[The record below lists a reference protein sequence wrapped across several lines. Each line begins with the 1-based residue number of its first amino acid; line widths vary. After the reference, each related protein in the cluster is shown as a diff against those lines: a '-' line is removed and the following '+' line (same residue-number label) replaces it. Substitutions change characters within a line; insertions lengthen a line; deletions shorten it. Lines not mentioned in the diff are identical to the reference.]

1 VKSMR
6 DVRTGPKRPVRT
18 FSIFA
23 GAAAFALA
31 ATGVPAP
38 ARAASDA
45 SAPLAVAGAKSV
57 SDFYKSRDKRPLWLS
72 QQGRQAA
79 LLIDMLES
87 AELDGLQPDK
97 YRPDALRGAVSAAQS
112 GSTKA
117 VRRADMMLSEAFVD
131 YVRDLRQPADVG
143 TIYVDRELRPS
154 APSPEAI
161 LQAVA
166 KAPSIEGYVAGMR
179 WMNPAYVALR
189 NALSTGEMSEAQ
201 RRQVQLNMERA
212 RELPAGNG
220 RYIVVNSAAQRL
232 FMYEGGQ
239 VVDSMRVVVGKPV
252 YPTPMMAAYVR
263 FANLNPYWYVPP
275 DLAAERIAP
284 NVLKQGVSYLDR
296 LGYQVVSDFIDDP
309 EIFDPSLIDW
319 QAVAD
324 GRQKVLIRQ
333 QPGAHN
339 SMGRIKFMFPN
350 EQGVYLHDNPDR
362 QLFEEASRLYSGGC
376 VRLESAWRLGR
387 WLFGRDLTWKGA
399 GTEEKVLLDKPVPV
413 YLTYMTA
420 VVEGSDITFLD
431 DVYGRDAARLAK
443 AGNAEALAAAR

>member
-1 VKSMR
+1 MKSMR

-97 YRPDALRGAVSAAQS
+97 YRPDALRSAVSAAQS

-399 GTEEKVLLDKPVPV
+399 GTEEKVLLDRPVPV

>member
-1 VKSMR
+1 MKSMR

-97 YRPDALRGAVSAAQS
+97 YRPDALRGAVRAAQS

-399 GTEEKVLLDKPVPV
+399 GTEEKVLLDRPVPV

>member
-1 VKSMR
+1 MKSMR

-57 SDFYKSRDKRPLWLS
+57 SEFYKSRDKRPLWLS

>member
-1 VKSMR
+1 MR

-23 GAAAFALA
+23 GATAFALA
-31 ATGVPAP
+31 ATGVRAP

-57 SDFYKSRDKRPLWLS
+57 SEFYKSRDKRPLWLS

-97 YRPDALRGAVSAAQS
+97 YRPDALRSAVSAAQS

-399 GTEEKVLLDKPVPV
+399 GTEEKVLLDRPVPV

>member
-1 VKSMR
+1 MKSMR

>member
-1 VKSMR
+1 MR

>member
-1 VKSMR
+1 MKSMR

-18 FSIFA
+18 FSTLAGVLVVFTLA
-23 GAAAFALA
+23 TGAASPAFA
-31 ATGVPAP
+31 AT
-38 ARAASDA
+38 DA
-45 SAPLAVAGAKSV
+45 SAPLAIAGAKSV
-57 SDFYKSRDKRPLWLS
+57 SDFYKGRDKRPVWLS

-79 LLIDMLES
+79 MLIDMLEN
-87 AELDGLQPDK
+87 AELDGLRSDK
-97 YRPDALRGAVSAAQS
+97 YRPEALRSAVSAAQS

-131 YVRDLRQPADVG
+131 YVRDLRQPIDVG
-143 TIYVDRELRPS
+143 TIYVDRELKPS
-154 APSPEAI
+154 APSTQSILEA
-161 LQAVA
+161 AA
-166 KAPSIEGYVAGMR
+166 KAPSLESYVAEMR
-179 WMNPAYVALR
+179 WMHPTYGALR
-189 NALSTGEMSEAQ
+189 KALSIGDMPEPQ
-201 RRQVQLNMERA
+201 RRQVKLNMERA
-212 RELPAGNG
+212 RELPAANG

-239 VVDSMRVVVGKPV
+239 VIDSMRVVVGKPV

-296 LGYQVVSDFIDDP
+296 LGYQVVSDFVDDP
-309 EIFDPSLIDW
+309 EIFDPSVIDW

-333 QPGAHN
+333 QPGPHN

-376 VRLESAWRLGR
+376 VRLEAAWRLSH

-399 GTEEKVLLDKPVPV
+399 GAEEKVQLDKPVPV

-420 VVEGSDITFLD
+420 VADGSNVTFLD

-443 AGNAEALAAAR
+443 AGNAEALAASR

>member
-1 VKSMR
+1 MR

-97 YRPDALRGAVSAAQS
+97 YRPDALRGAVRAAQS